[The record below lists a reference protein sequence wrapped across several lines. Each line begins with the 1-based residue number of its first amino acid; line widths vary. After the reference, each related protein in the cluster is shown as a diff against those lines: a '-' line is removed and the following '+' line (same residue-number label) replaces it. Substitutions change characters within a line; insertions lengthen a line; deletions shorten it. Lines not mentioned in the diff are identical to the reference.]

1 MINTAP
7 LVLLTSILSLMTAEK
22 KNIIIND
29 DFVSDQYKSK
39 G

>member
-22 KNIIIND
+22 KNIIND